1 MELIPGG
8 IIQAFL
14 SGAALLRLL
23 QNKCTIRGPGR
34 ERCSTMDLPRFRF
47 HMGWHN
53 NFQPRTSLLPKIMIS
68 SLLSNTNFFSQCP
81 LSLLLLLAFAGV
93 EVQRQDNQKF
103 CGIARRLLAGK

>member
-34 ERCSTMDLPRFRF
+34 ARCSAMDLPRFRF
-47 HMGWHN
+47 HMVWHN
-53 NFQPRTSLLPKIMIS
+53 NFQPRTSLPKTMIS
-68 SLLSNTNFFSQCP
+68 SLLEHQLHLSVSSFSVTI
-81 LSLLLLLAFAGV
+81 A
-93 EVQRQDNQKF
+93 RF
-103 CGIARRLLAGK
+103 CGCGSTAPRQPEVLRNRSTLTGR